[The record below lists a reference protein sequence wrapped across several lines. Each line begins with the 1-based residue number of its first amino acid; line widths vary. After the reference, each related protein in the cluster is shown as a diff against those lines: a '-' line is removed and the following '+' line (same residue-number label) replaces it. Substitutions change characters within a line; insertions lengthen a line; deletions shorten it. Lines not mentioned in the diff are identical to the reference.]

1 MALWLRFLS
10 TKIILFCLVAAQG
23 VAFRKVDLFYCW
35 KSQVFIPTAHVRT
48 HKPCD
53 DFIFHV
59 YCCVF
64 LNWVLIIK
72 DKKKSDL
79 TSGSLAAVFWKCES
93 ESYNTTCFS
102 QLDASIKLCWNL
114 KFWYVSLTFCPW
126 RSRGLYVQSC
136 FVHVPPCAEKA
147 NGSPKKWAQAER
159 NIMILKTPLTTY
171 FHTDSHHLS
180 PLG

>member
-1 MALWLRFLS
+1 MALWLRFPS
-10 TKIILFCLVAAQG
+10 TKIILFRLVAAQG

-35 KSQVFIPTAHVRT
+35 KSQAFIPTAHVRT
-48 HKPCD
+48 HKPCG

-102 QLDASIKLCWNL
+102 QLDASIKLLEPQVLVCVPDFLSL
-114 KFWYVSLTFCPW
+114 KKQRALCTKLLCACSTLCREGKWVS
-126 RSRGLYVQSC
+126 
-136 FVHVPPCAEKA
+136 
-147 NGSPKKWAQAER
+147 
-159 NIMILKTPLTTY
+159 
-171 FHTDSHHLS
+171 
-180 PLG
+180 